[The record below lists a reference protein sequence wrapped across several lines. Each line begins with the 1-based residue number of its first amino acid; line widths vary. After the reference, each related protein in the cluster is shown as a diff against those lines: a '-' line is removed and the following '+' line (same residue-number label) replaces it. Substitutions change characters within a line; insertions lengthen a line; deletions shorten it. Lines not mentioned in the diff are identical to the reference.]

1 MLHIRSILATVVVAL
16 LFAGCSDDE
25 MSPVGPTP
33 VDPNMA
39 EKVSIDRFSA
49 TAGNLFVR
57 TSSNGLPAANEA
69 INFDSGPFI
78 THGLGPNGE
87 KVSYYNFDVQ
97 PLESA
102 PIFVL
107 FRDGESSPVAD
118 QLNIVDDIPGDSDYN
133 DFWNVQKVTVP
144 ADYVA
149 NTVTSYQEI
158 MDAGYAIEKTD
169 MIVNCPI
176 VPEGSTATMRLN
188 GGSTA
193 LTRGWYQGKIVFY
206 FNFLEKELH
215 ATPPATGFSMVP
227 ISPIYVA
234 FNINPDMMGGGPPSG
249 FMTEMGSM
257 QTHNVTATIPSDAS
271 YSPLWFV
278 NVYDNNDFSMV
289 MDLSSAT
296 SANILA
302 TGVANVNCPIVS
314 VQ

>member
-1 MLHIRSILATVVVAL
+1 MLHIRSILATIVVAL
-16 LFAGCSDDE
+16 LIAGCSDDE

-33 VDPNMA
+33 VDPNTA
-39 EKVSIDRFSA
+39 EKVSIDRFSMS
-49 TAGNLFVR
+49 AGHLFVR
-57 TSSNGLPAANEA
+57 DASNGLPAANEP
-69 INFDSGPFI
+69 IDFDSGPFI
-78 THGLGPNGE
+78 THGLGPDGQ

-107 FRDGESSPVAD
+107 FREGESSPVAD

-176 VPEGSTATMRLN
+176 VPEGSTAMLRLN

-193 LTRGWYQGKIVFY
+193 LTRGWYRGKIVFY

-215 ATPPATGFSMVP
+215 VAPPASGFSQVP
-227 ISPIYVA
+227 LSPIYVA
-234 FNINPDMMGGGPPSG
+234 FNINPDMPGGGPASG
-249 FMTEMGSM
+249 FMTEPGTA
-257 QTHNVTATIPSDAS
+257 QTHNVTATVPSDAA

-278 NVYDNNDFSMV
+278 NVYDNSMFSSV
-289 MDLSSAT
+289 MNLSTAT
-296 SANILA
+296 SATILA
-302 TGVANVNCPIVS
+302 SGVANVNCPIVS
-314 VQ
+314 VE